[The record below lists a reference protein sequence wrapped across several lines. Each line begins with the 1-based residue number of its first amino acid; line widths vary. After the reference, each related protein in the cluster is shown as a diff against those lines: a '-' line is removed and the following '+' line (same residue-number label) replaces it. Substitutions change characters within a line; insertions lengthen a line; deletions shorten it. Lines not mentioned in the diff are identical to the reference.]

1 MASIVSPIAQ
11 PSRPK
16 SVSRPK
22 RWSEE
27 VEEGTVKQLSASCSE
42 VVPKRIPWQCF
53 ICDTNKQFLCFLSS
67 AYRFQIAGYRD
78 VHEYRDVKQKE
89 PVSDIQSQASICILM
104 TQQLQTMDIARI
116 NESQEIPITKIACR
130 LGRVGAFSQRAT
142 VKKCP
147 LRTFVV
153 VISQEIG

>member
-11 PSRPK
+11 PSGPK

-27 VEEGTVKQLSASCSE
+27 VEE
-42 VVPKRIPWQCF
+42 
-53 ICDTNKQFLCFLSS
+53 

-89 PVSDIQSQASICILM
+89 PVSSSRFYLLQECVLFYFLVM
-104 TQQLQTMDIARI
+104 TLKTSFLRGLKQFM
-116 NESQEIPITKIACR
+116 
-130 LGRVGAFSQRAT
+130 RA
-142 VKKCP
+142 KGDR
-147 LRTFVV
+147 RTFVNEITV
-153 VISQEIG
+153 VFPT